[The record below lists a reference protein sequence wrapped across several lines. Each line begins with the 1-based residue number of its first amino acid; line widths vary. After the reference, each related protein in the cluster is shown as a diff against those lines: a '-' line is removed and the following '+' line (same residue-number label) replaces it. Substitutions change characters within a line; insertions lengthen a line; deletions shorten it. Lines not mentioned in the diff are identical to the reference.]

1 MYDLYR
7 FAATRVAATNER
19 ARETRYVRMNRSRL
33 KGQLGSD
40 EAEAATA
47 VLFQVSRPFPRRI
60 SGAPPHQAVVAQSC
74 PPDGMHMA
82 RHDGQCP
89 TRHPQCECGYPHT
102 QYQMCVSTLGCVV
115 EWARPLCGA
124 NGRRQSCSRESWR
137 REMGG
142 QWTLLQGLSAAKHPA
157 VSHT

>member
-1 MYDLYR
+1 VQDLYDLYR

-60 SGAPPHQAVVAQSC
+60 
-74 PPDGMHMA
+74 
-82 RHDGQCP
+82 
-89 TRHPQCECGYPHT
+89 
-102 QYQMCVSTLGCVV
+102 
-115 EWARPLCGA
+115 
-124 NGRRQSCSRESWR
+124 
-137 REMGG
+137 
-142 QWTLLQGLSAAKHPA
+142 
-157 VSHT
+157 